1 MISDGEHGN
10 VDVGSSSNAQQP
22 QDQNQQPSIRFMH
35 GPPVGG
41 GDDEN
46 IILLFLNQ
54 LLTNLSA
61 QGAQIQLQITRDPN
75 AHGKLVISEILKCL

>member
-10 VDVGSSSNAQQP
+10 ISGGSSSNGQQQQDQHQQP
-22 QDQNQQPSIRFMH
+22 SSIRFMH
-35 GPPVGG
+35 GPSVGG
-41 GDDEN
+41 GEDEN

-54 LLTNLSA
+54 LLSNLSA

-75 AHGKLVISEILKCL
+75 VHGK